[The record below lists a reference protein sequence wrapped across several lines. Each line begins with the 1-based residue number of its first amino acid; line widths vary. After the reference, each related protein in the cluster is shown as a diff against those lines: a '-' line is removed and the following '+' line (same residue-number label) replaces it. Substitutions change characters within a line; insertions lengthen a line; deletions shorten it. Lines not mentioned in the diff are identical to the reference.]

1 MGSSIEDHT
10 SVTAWFLDL
19 RLQPTEN
26 PNTLKMQMLKF
37 LLPLLL
43 VASCSGFSFSAFLHR
58 DAAVEQPM
66 EEKAEDIEEEFDD
79 EEDVEEVDDEEEDE
93 EEDVQEEA
101 LEEESEAEDYDE
113 YDEDY
118 DY

>member
-1 MGSSIEDHT
+1 MG
-10 SVTAWFLDL
+10 VTAWFLDL

-66 EEKAEDIEEEFDD
+66 EEKAEDIEEELDDAEEDYEYYDDDDDYDYEEED
-79 EEDVEEVDDEEEDE
+79 EEKDEEEDE
-93 EEDVQEEA
+93 E
-101 LEEESEAEDYDE
+101 
-113 YDEDY
+113 
-118 DY
+118 